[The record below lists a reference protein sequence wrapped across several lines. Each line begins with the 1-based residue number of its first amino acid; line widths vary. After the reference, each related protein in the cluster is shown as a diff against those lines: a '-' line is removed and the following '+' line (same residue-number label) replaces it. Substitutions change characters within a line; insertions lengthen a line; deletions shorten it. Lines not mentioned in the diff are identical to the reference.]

1 MNATMKNNTAFVST
15 LSTSLGKEAMNKFFD
30 KKNYFDSIISTIQQS
45 WWNGEV
51 DNFEKKVIT
60 FLEGQMKKTDPQFVE
75 AYFKSSFIKVL
86 KFGVPTWGFFFP
98 KWEEVFT
105 RFCLVSIR

>member
-1 MNATMKNNTAFVST
+1 MNATMKNNTVFVST

-51 DNFEKKVIT
+51 DNFEKEVIT
-60 FLEGQMKKTDPQFVE
+60 FLEGQMKKN
-75 AYFKSSFIKVL
+75 
-86 KFGVPTWGFFFP
+86 
-98 KWEEVFT
+98 
-105 RFCLVSIR
+105 